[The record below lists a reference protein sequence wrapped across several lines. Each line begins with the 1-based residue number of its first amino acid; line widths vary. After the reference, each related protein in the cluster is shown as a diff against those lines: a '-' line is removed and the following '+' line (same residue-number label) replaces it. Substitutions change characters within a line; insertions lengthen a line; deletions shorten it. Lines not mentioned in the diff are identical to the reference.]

1 MSRPENQLP
10 PDLYYNI
17 DEASKYES
25 NSRIQY
31 IQRRIAERAIELLN
45 LEAGS
50 LVLDIGCGSGLSGE
64 TLTENGYIWEG
75 IDISR
80 DMLNIASQKGL

>member
-10 PDLYYNI
+10 PDLYYNDI
-17 DEASKYES
+17 EASKYES
-25 NSRIQY
+25 NTRIQS
-31 IQRRIAERAIELLN
+31 IQRSITERAIELLN

-50 LVLDIGCGSGLSGE
+50 LLLDIGCGSGLSGE
-64 TLTENGYIWEG
+64 TLSENDFIWEG

-80 DMLNIASQKGL
+80 DMLNLASAKGV